1 MWINIVNTVLAIIT
15 IYALWQITDIP
26 VRKSLPLLIISL
38 IPVWYVNY
46 NPDAYNDIFGT
57 ALRDEWGLGFIG
69 LGMIVG
75 AYVLAVRQD
84 EQTKEVYTL
93 FFYVSLI
100 GLGIMLLHSILSGR
114 FEFPVNIYGWL
125 EYLIP
130 LVFIIITL
138 PFRGGADT
146 DFLLVLWGVYFL
158 LRKGG
163 LIILIAIFIGY
174 LLQFIRQV
182 IACKKEKKSY
192 KEVNKE
198 RRPFLM
204 NLYLGFLIGLYIY

>member
-1 MWINIVNTVLAIIT
+1 MWINIVNTILAIVT
-15 IYALWQITDIP
+15 IYIMWQITDIP
-26 VRKSLPLLIISL
+26 IKKSIPLLIISL
-38 IPVWYVNY
+38 IPVWFVNY
-46 NPDAYNDIFGT
+46 NPNPYLNYPFT
-57 ALRDEWGLGFIG
+57 EWGVGLIG

-84 EQTKEVYTL
+84 EQTKEVYNL
-93 FFYVSLI
+93 FFYVSII
-100 GLGIMLLHSILSGR
+100 GLAVMLVHSICSEGFTLILPNG
-114 FEFPVNIYGWL
+114 ILGWI

-130 LVFIIITL
+130 LIFILATI

-146 DFLLVLWGVYFL
+146 DFLLILWGVYFL
-158 LRKGG
+158 LKKGG
-163 LIILIAIFIGY
+163 LAMLIAIFIGY

-182 IACKKEKKSY
+182 IACKREKKSY